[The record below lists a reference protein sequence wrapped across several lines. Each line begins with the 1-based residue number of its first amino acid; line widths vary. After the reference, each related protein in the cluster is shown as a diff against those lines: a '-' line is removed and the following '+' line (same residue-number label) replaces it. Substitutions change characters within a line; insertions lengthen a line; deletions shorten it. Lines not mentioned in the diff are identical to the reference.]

1 MDFFANASHF
11 GTLQSVTISL
21 LIIAVVLSLVY
32 YKALPKPI
40 QGIPYNEHSAK
51 RISGDLPDLIKHV
64 VKTRERQTWFNAQNV
79 KHNSPIVQIF
89 LRPFTSPI
97 VLLNDYREAEDL
109 MTRRTK
115 EFDRSTMTTVM
126 FEGIIPHGTMVM
138 PSHDLFREQR
148 KLWAGTMTT
157 DFLNNVAAPAI
168 HNICH
173 DFVELWRLK
182 AALADNT
189 PFQANK
195 DLRNLTMDVIWKI
208 TLGSETG
215 ALVNQIDV
223 AKTLKASQIR
233 KDELGVAMI
242 QEAPMNE
249 LTGALEYLLSTVE
262 SAMVSPFPK
271 LQ

>member
-1 MDFFANASHF
+1 MDFSAIATRF
-11 GTLQSVTISL
+11 GNLQSTTISS
-21 LIIAVVLSLVY
+21 LIIAVVLSFVY

-40 QGIPYNEHSAK
+40 PGIPYNKDSAK
-51 RISGDLPDLIKHV
+51 RISGDLPDLIKHM

-89 LRPFTSPI
+89 LRPFSSPV
-97 VLLNDYREAEDL
+97 VLLNDFREAEDIF
-109 MTRRTK
+109 TRRTR
-115 EFDRSTMTTVM
+115 EFDRSTMTTLM
-126 FEGIIPHGTMVM
+126 FEGIIPHSTIVM

-157 DFLNNVAAPAI
+157 DFLNTVAARAI
-168 HNICH
+168 YQGCE

-182 AALADNT
+182 ATLAGDA

-195 DLRNLTMDVIWKI
+195 DLRNLTMDVIWRI

-215 ALVNQIDV
+215 ALGNQISILRS
-223 AKTLKASQIR
+223 LKPWYVQR
-233 KDELGVAMI
+233 DELGAAII

-249 LTGALEYLLSTVE
+249 LTSTLEYLLSTLDA
-262 SAMVSPFPK
+262 AMNSPFPK